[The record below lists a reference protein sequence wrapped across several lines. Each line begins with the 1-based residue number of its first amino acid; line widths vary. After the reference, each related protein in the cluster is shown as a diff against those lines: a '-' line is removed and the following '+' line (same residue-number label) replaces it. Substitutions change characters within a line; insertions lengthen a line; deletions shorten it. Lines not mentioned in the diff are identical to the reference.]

1 MSNKEVYTLL
11 SNILNRVND
20 KYPGSASKSY
30 VMGNVDKSF
39 QNITSANE
47 KISAMKERVNYLTD
61 YLDYIESKSFIVKSD
76 NCEYKMTIEG
86 KVFLNKGGFLG
97 LYDIESNKFI
107 NDSKRT
113 TLEVRKNYF
122 IMVAGVVGWFLAI
135 VGMLQP

>member
-30 VMGNVDKSF
+30 VMRNVDKSF